1 MNLVNML
8 LPKKTKEELKKDNV
22 PASLGEQDRWPW
34 GLQLRFE
41 TEQIEK
47 LPALKTFVVGD
58 KVIVMAEAKVTEVRM
73 SETQS
78 TGEEAKTRRTVELQ
92 VESIDCEK
100 KVKKSPEKMNPK
112 EYRNMREES
121 K

>member
-1 MNLVNML
+1 MNLVNMI
-8 LPKKTKEELKKDNV
+8 LPKKTKEELKESSV
-22 PASLGEQDRWPW
+22 PALREQDRWPW

-47 LPALKTFVVGD
+47 LPILKGFVVGD
-58 KVIVMAEAKVTEVRM
+58 KVMVMAEAKVTEVRM

-78 TGEEAKTRRTVELQ
+78 TGEGAKTRRTVELQ
-92 VESIDCEK
+92 VESINCEA

-112 EYRNMREES
+112 EYRSMREEE
-121 K
+121 